1 MAQADP
7 PERIQWLSSQQASER
22 LGVTLRTL
30 YRLIDGG
37 QLPAYKIGRVIRLQA
52 HEVDAFITGARIE
65 PGSLE
70 HLYPDSSSETS
81 DAESRGT

>member
-1 MAQADP
+1 MSAADHP
-7 PERIQWLSSQQASER
+7 IQWLSSKQASQR

-30 YRLIDGG
+30 YRLIDEG

-52 HEVDAFITGARIE
+52 HEVDGFIQGARIE

-70 HLYPDSSSETS
+70 HLYP
-81 DAESRGT
+81 AESNSDTSSTEAKGT